1 MSRSWYI
8 LHTYTGYENKI
19 ERTVRTLIESGELDG
34 SVILDIKVPVEK
46 VKEIRNEKE
55 VTRTNKFLPGYV
67 LIEMDLPEI
76 GWKNV
81 CAGLKKIQGVT
92 GFVGTNA
99 NVRPIPISEEEVKN
113 ILSRTGDIA
122 VDKQHTVKHS
132 FNIGDRVKINDG
144 PFSTFEGIIKE
155 IVADK
160 EKLLVEVQI
169 FGRPT
174 PVEVGFLQVAKL

>member
-1 MSRSWYI
+1 MYRSWYI

-19 ERTVRTLIESGELDG
+19 ERTVRTLIESGELDC
-34 SVILDIKVPVEK
+34 SVILDIKVPVEN

-55 VTRTNKFLPGYV
+55 VTRTNKFLTGYV

-99 NVRPIPISEEEVKN
+99 NVRPIPISE
-113 ILSRTGDIA
+113 
-122 VDKQHTVKHS
+122 
-132 FNIGDRVKINDG
+132 
-144 PFSTFEGIIKE
+144 
-155 IVADK
+155 
-160 EKLLVEVQI
+160 
-169 FGRPT
+169 
-174 PVEVGFLQVAKL
+174 